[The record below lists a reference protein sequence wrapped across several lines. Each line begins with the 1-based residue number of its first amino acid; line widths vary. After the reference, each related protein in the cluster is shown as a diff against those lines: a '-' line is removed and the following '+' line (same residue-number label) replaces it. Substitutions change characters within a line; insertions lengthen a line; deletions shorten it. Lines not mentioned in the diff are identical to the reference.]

1 MPLHADAR
9 RRLAFNA
16 ASSAASHNAD
26 RSLLVAFRRSPRNAL
41 IVEGSRRTRRAEPR
55 SAAHARAHEASRA
68 GLGVVPR
75 PQGHGLVLVNCPP
88 LALFS
93 RGARVAMP
101 EARPRRGAAG
111 LWFTPERA
119 CWLHRRRCRLPMP
132 PSRCRLSAVAFRC
145 RLSCPSVIAS
155 RRSLCNVPARPMPAD
170 VSRCKRGRSRRRGC
184 MVRLSSNSLLS
195 GRLLPPTEDRRALP
209 GPADRHR
216 PPPRPPS
223 LTAVTR
229 LRSRRGTSPPRYIPA
244 SRGLRSP
251 TVAGRLASRGG
262 PAALYTGRR
271 GRICT

>member
-26 RSLLVAFRRSPRNAL
+26 RSLLVAFRRSPRIAL

-209 GPADRHR
+209 GPPSPAAEAAVTHRRHS
-216 PPPRPPS
+216 PPQPPRS
-223 LTAVTR
+223 
-229 LRSRRGTSPPRYIPA
+229 SPPRYIPA

-262 PAALYTGRR
+262 PAAPLLSHPSPKRQ
-271 GRICT
+271 